1 MMKADGGFTLKATK
15 RRMGWV
21 PEEVVLLQRD
31 EPQLHYRTGM
41 EAVPAGTTETIA
53 DLDDLNVAPDASARK
68 AAEALRVA
76 GRSAKND
83 RIRAAQKARRTRLM
97 QPVDNPLKS
106 APRSAG
112 RGRETERAPIPGAHR
127 GADDETPAHDV
138 GRGAGRG
145 GARYPDATGARPPF
159 LLGGAPSV
167 SPDKPVPPM
176 DDF

>member
-1 MMKADGGFTLKATK
+1 M
-15 RRMGWV
+15 
-21 PEEVVLLQRD
+21 QRD
-31 EPQLHYRTGM
+31 EPQLHYRTGID
-41 EAVPAGTTETIA
+41 AVPAGTAETVA
-53 DLDDLNVAPDASARK
+53 DLDALGVAVDASARK
-68 AAEALRVA
+68 AAEALRAA

-83 RIRAAQKARRTRLM
+83 RIRAAQKARRSRVM
-97 QPVDNPLKS
+97 QPVDNYFES

-112 RGRETERAPIPGAHR
+112 RGRETERAPIVGAHR
-127 GADDETPAHDV
+127 GALDETPGQDV

-167 SPDKPVPPM
+167 SPDKPVPSM